1 MICRASSYAP
11 AAARSPRPVNHLR
24 CGRGALSPR
33 PESAPRQ
40 SGATTASSS
49 PFLLLL
55 LIALVILPS
64 ARASDNI
71 PSPPQPKPIA
81 LKGATI
87 HPVSGPDIPSG
98 TIVFDK
104 GKITAL
110 GPDIPIPAGAEV
122 IDATGKH
129 IYPGLISANSVLG
142 LIEIGAARATV
153 DIAETGAINPN
164 VLAAS
169 SINPD
174 SELIPVARANGLLTA
189 HVVPEGGLISGQSAV
204 IRMDG
209 WTPDEMTVRSPA
221 AMHLRWPELTLN
233 RNPRARKSVKDQQKD
248 IDKAVKQ
255 LRDSFQTARSYWQAR
270 KSGTPGFKSD
280 LRWEAL
286 MPVFDGKLPLFVHA
300 NTVAEIEAVLAW
312 AREMQLKIVLVG
324 GQDAW
329 RMAAQLKESDTPVII
344 TLSTALPPHRDDGY
358 DNTFAN
364 AARLHEAGVRF
375 CMAMNGRE
383 SEAPHERNLPYEAS
397 MASAFGLPKEEA
409 LKAVTLYP
417 AQLLGIDDQLGSLQ
431 PGKAATLIITT
442 GDALDFPTQVEAAY
456 IDGRKIDLTNR
467 QTRLR
472 DKYKEKYR
480 RK

>member
-1 MICRASSYAP
+1 MHH
-11 AAARSPRPVNHLR
+11 AALIR
-24 CGRGALSPR
+24 
-33 PESAPRQ
+33 
-40 SGATTASSS
+40 TSSS
-49 PFLLLL
+49 LLVLVLVLLLV
-55 LIALVILPS
+55 LVPS
-64 ARASDNI
+64 THASENI
-71 PSPPQPKPIA
+71 PTPPQAKPIA

-110 GPDIPIPAGAEV
+110 GPDVTIPDGAEV
-122 IDATGKH
+122 IDLSGKH

-153 DIAETGAINPN
+153 DVAESGAINPN
-164 VLAAS
+164 ARAVS

-174 SELIPVARANGLLTA
+174 SELIPVARANGILTA
-189 HVVPEGGLISGQSAV
+189 HVVPEGGLVSGQSAV

-209 WTPDEMTVRSPA
+209 WTPDEMTLHSPA
-221 AMHLRWPELTLN
+221 AMHLRWPELTIN
-233 RNPRARKSVKDQQKD
+233 RSPRARKSVKDQQKD

-255 LRDSFQTARSYWQAR
+255 IRDSFQIARSYWQAR

-312 AREMQLKIVLVG
+312 AKEAQLKIVLVG

-329 RMAAQLKESDTPVII
+329 RMASQLKESDTPVII
-344 TLSTALPPHRDDGY
+344 TLSTALPSRRDDGY
-358 DNTFAN
+358 DSTFGN
-364 AARLHEAGVRF
+364 AARLHAAGVRF
-375 CMAMNGRE
+375 CMAMNGRN

-409 LKAVTLYP
+409 LKAVTLYA

-431 PGKAATLIITT
+431 PGKAATLIVTN
-442 GDALDFPTQVEAAY
+442 GDPLDFPTQVEAAY
-456 IDGRKIDLTNR
+456 IDGRKIDLSNR
-467 QTRLR
+467 QTHLR

>member
-1 MICRASSYAP
+1 MNRRFLFLSIFLFALPYA
-11 AAARSPRPVNHLR
+11 
-24 CGRGALSPR
+24 
-33 PESAPRQ
+33 
-40 SGATTASSS
+40 T
-49 PFLLLL
+49 
-55 LIALVILPS
+55 
-64 ARASDNI
+64 ASDNI
-71 PSPPQPKPIA
+71 PTPPQAKPIA

-110 GPDIPIPAGAEV
+110 GPDVPIPEGAEV
-122 IDATGKH
+122 IDASGKH

-153 DIAETGAINPN
+153 DVAESGAINPN
-164 VLAAS
+164 ARAVS

-174 SELIPVARANGLLTA
+174 SELIPVARANGILTA
-189 HVVPEGGLISGQSAV
+189 HVVPEGGLVSGQSAV

-221 AMHLRWPELTLN
+221 AMHLRWPELTIN
-233 RNPRARKSVKDQQKD
+233 RSPRARKSVKDQQKD

-255 LRDSFQTARSYWQAR
+255 IRDSFQIARSYWQAR

-312 AREMQLKIVLVG
+312 AKEAQLKIVLVG

-329 RMAAQLKESDTPVII
+329 RMASQLKESDTPVII
-344 TLSTALPPHRDDGY
+344 TLSTALPSRRDDGY
-358 DNTFAN
+358 DSTFGN
-364 AARLHEAGVRF
+364 AAKLHEAGVRF
-375 CMAMNGRE
+375 CMAMNGRN

-431 PGKAATLIITT
+431 PGKAATLIVTN
-442 GDALDFPTQVEAAY
+442 GDPLDFPTQVEAAY
-456 IDGRKIDLTNR
+456 IDGRKIDLSNR

>member
-1 MICRASSYAP
+1 MRDISVGMSARAPTSTREARVLPFP
-11 AAARSPRPVNHLR
+11 AASLF
-24 CGRGALSPR
+24 L
-33 PESAPRQ
+33 
-40 SGATTASSS
+40 
-49 PFLLLL
+49 FLLCF
-55 LIALVILPS
+55 LPS
-64 ARASDNI
+64 SRASDNI
-71 PSPPQPKPIA
+71 PAPPQAKPIA

-98 TIVFDK
+98 IIIFDK

-110 GPDIPIPAGAEV
+110 GPDAPIPEGTEV
-122 IDATGKH
+122 IDASGKH

-153 DIAETGAINPN
+153 DTEESGTINPN
-164 VLAAS
+164 VRAMT

-174 SELIPVARANGLLTA
+174 SELIPVARANGILTA
-189 HVVPEGGLISGQSAV
+189 HAVPEGGIVSGQSV
-204 IRMDG
+204 VLRMEG
-209 WTPDEMTVRSPA
+209 WTPEEMTVRTPA
-221 AMHLRWPELTLN
+221 AMHLRWPNLTIN
-233 RNPRARKSVKDQQKD
+233 RNPRSQKSVKDQQKD
-248 IDKAVKQ
+248 IDKAVKL
-255 LRDSFQTARSYWQAR
+255 LRESFATARSYWQAR

-286 MPVFDGKLPLFVHA
+286 IPVFDGKLPLFIHA
-300 NTVAEIEAVLAW
+300 NTVAQIEAALAW
-312 AREMQLKIVLVG
+312 AKEGQLKFVLVG

-329 RMAAQLKESDTPVII
+329 RMVPELKASDTPVII
-344 TLSTALPPHRDDGY
+344 TLSTALPSRRDDSY
-358 DNTFAN
+358 DTAFGN
-364 AARLHEAGVRF
+364 AAKLHEAGVRF
-375 CMAMNGRE
+375 CMAMEGQNSG
-383 SEAPHERNLPYEAS
+383 APHERNLPYEAS

-417 AQLLGIDDQLGSLQ
+417 AQLLGVDDQLGSLQ
-431 PGKAATLIITT
+431 TGKAATLIVTN
-442 GDALDFPTQVEAAY
+442 GDPLDFPTQVEAAY

>member
-1 MICRASSYAP
+1 MNCRAS
-11 AAARSPRPVNHLR
+11 AAADTMGKAFHRN
-24 CGRGALSPR
+24 ALQ
-33 PESAPRQ
+33 SA
-40 SGATTASSS
+40 SFIVAALILFG
-49 PFLLLL
+49 LL
-55 LIALVILPS
+55 ANAP
-64 ARASDNI
+64 ASDNI
-71 PSPPQPKPIA
+71 PAPSQARPIA

-87 HPVSGPDIPSG
+87 HPVSGPEIPSG

-104 GKITAL
+104 GKITAV
-110 GPDIPIPAGAEV
+110 GADVPIPEGAEV
-122 IDATGKH
+122 IDASGKH

-153 DIAETGAINPN
+153 DIEESGMINPN
-164 VLAAS
+164 VRAAA

-174 SELIPVARANGLLTA
+174 SELIPVARSNGILTA
-189 HVVPEGGLISGQSAV
+189 HAVPEGGIVSGQSAV

-209 WTPDEMTVRSPA
+209 WTPEDMTVRSPA
-221 AMHLRWPELTLN
+221 AMHLRWPDLTIN
-233 RNPRARKSVKDQQKD
+233 RNPRSHKSVKDQQKD

-255 LRDSFQTARSYWQAR
+255 IRDSFQTARSYWQAR

-300 NTVAEIEAVLAW
+300 NTVAQIEAVLAW
-312 AREMQLKIVLVG
+312 AKEAQLKIVLVG

-329 RMAAQLKESDTPVII
+329 RMASQLKESDTPVII
-344 TLSTALPPHRDDGY
+344 TLSTALPSRRDDGY
-358 DNTFAN
+358 DSTFGN
-364 AARLHEAGVRF
+364 AAKLHEAGVRF
-375 CMAMNGRE
+375 CIATNGRG

-409 LKAVTLYP
+409 LKAITLYP
-417 AQLLGIDDQLGSLQ
+417 AQLLGVADQLGSLET
-431 PGKAATLIITT
+431 GKAATLIVTS
-442 GDALDFPTQVEAAY
+442 GDPLDFPTQIEAAY